1 MAMSDSYDISEILNQ
16 DDGFGEIY
24 EGLDLSLL
32 KKGANERIFLEEDED
47 EKERNVPSREI

>member
-1 MAMSDSYDISEILNQ
+1 MAMNDSYDISEILDQ

-32 KKGANERIFLEEDED
+32 RKGANDRIFLEEDED